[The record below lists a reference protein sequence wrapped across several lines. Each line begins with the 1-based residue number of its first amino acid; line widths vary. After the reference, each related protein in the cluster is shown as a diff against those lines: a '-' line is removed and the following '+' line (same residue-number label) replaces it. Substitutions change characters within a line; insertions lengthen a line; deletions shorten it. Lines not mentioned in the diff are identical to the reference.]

1 MPVIDCRQSRVS
13 LAVRMWLRPV
23 EDTRTPQN
31 RDASR
36 PAAHTLST
44 STPASLLSLPS
55 HLHILRHRPGSIMPS
70 PPPSSRNRSR
80 SRSPDR
86 RQPSGSSS
94 AASKPR
100 APPKQLDIYK
110 RSAGGRSADPLDSM
124 PPRGSTGSSYRRSA
138 PTDEGDYRSRADR
151 RAGREEGGGGRAGY
165 SSGRDDDRRGGYS
178 DDRRGGY
185 GGDDRDRRGGDR
197 YRDDDR
203 RRGDDRD
210 SRGGSGYGRPQ
221 DRDGP
226 PPPSS
231 SSSSSARPPVGL
243 TSAPSST
250 TPSSAAA
257 PPAAAPPP
265 RAMGGTLIEIIAND
279 RLGRKGPS
287 RALHWVSTS
296 ALQVASH

>member
-1 MPVIDCRQSRVS
+1 
-13 LAVRMWLRPV
+13 
-23 EDTRTPQN
+23 
-31 RDASR
+31 
-36 PAAHTLST
+36 
-44 STPASLLSLPS
+44 
-55 HLHILRHRPGSIMPS
+55 
-70 PPPSSRNRSR
+70 
-80 SRSPDR
+80 
-86 RQPSGSSS
+86 
-94 AASKPR
+94 
-100 APPKQLDIYK
+100 
-110 RSAGGRSADPLDSM
+110 M

-151 RAGREEGGGGRAGY
+151 RADREEGGGGRAGY